1 MRRIA
6 LIGTLALGLLVLF
19 AVPALGLSSA
29 GETNAQA
36 LGQEDIDED
45 ATAPGEQL
53 SGVIGMSEA
62 ELEGDL
68 EQRTFGVKMAQAAT
82 ADAQADIVGT
92 QLAAVEDRLN
102 DLEDQKA
109 ELEEKREAGE
119 ITEGQY
125 RAGIAT
131 LAAQTSSAAQL
142 TNQSEQAAGGLPT
155 ELLEERGID
164 VEGIQTLR
172 EQAHELSGPEVADI
186 ARDIGGPGVGEHPVH
201 NRTIG
206 PPGNVSVGPP
216 DNASLGPPD
225 NRSIGPPDNA
235 SLGPPDNASLGP
247 PDNRSIGPP
256 DNRSAGPPGNDSAG
270 PPGDD
275 DAGPPGDD
283 DAGPPGDDDAG
294 PPGDDDPGPP
304 GDDDPGPPG
313 DDDPVPPGDDDPGPP
328 GDDDPVPPSDDDGD
342 AGPPGDDE

>member
-1 MRRIA
+1 MQIRTQGSDVMRRIA
-6 LIGTLALGLLVLF
+6 LIGILALGLLVLF

-29 GETNAQA
+29 ADTHAQA

-82 ADAQADIVGT
+82 ADAQTDVVGD
-92 QLAAVEDRLN
+92 QLAAIDDRLSHLEDR
-102 DLEDQKA
+102 KA

-125 RAGIAT
+125 RASMAT
-131 LAAQTSSAAQL
+131 IAAQTRSALQL
-142 TNQSEQAAGGLPT
+142 TNQSEQAASGLPT
-155 ELLEERGID
+155 DLLEDRGID
-164 VEGIQTLR
+164 VEAIQTLKD
-172 EQAHELSGPEVADI
+172 QAHELSGPEVADI
-186 ARDIGGPGVGEHPVH
+186 ARDIGGPGVGDHPVH
-201 NRTIG
+201 NRTIGPPGNVSVG

-225 NRSIGPPDNA
+225 NRSIGPPDN
-235 SLGPPDNASLGP
+235 
-247 PDNRSIGPP
+247 
-256 DNRSAGPPGNDSAG
+256 RSAGPPDNGSV
-270 PPGDD
+270 
-275 DAGPPGDD
+275 
-283 DAGPPGDDDAG
+283 G

-304 GDDDPGPPG
+304 GDD
-313 DDDPVPPGDDDPGPP
+313 
-328 GDDDPVPPSDDDGD
+328 
-342 AGPPGDDE
+342 E